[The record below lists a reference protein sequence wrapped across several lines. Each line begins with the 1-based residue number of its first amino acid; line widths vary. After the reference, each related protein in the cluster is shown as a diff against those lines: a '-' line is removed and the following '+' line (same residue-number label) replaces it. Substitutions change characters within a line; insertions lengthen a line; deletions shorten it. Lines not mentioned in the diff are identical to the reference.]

1 MDRQWEVFYEQPWFS
16 IEGGMTWVDVS
27 SCEPF
32 RSDRESKQ
40 AIFVDLDIVDLDE
53 PIKITEYIE
62 RYC

>member
-1 MDRQWEVFYEQPWFS
+1 
-16 IEGGMTWVDVS
+16 MTWVDVS